1 MRFGSISCQ
10 SQAGSFQTKN
20 TVRVNVRV
28 SFAGESYNNLKLTSA
43 RAAAVPTV
51 WLPVTEGHIRPYH
64 QLPAPQTS
72 GLPLLGQ
79 NTVGQELWPLLHRVN
94 ELLERANGQ

>member
-1 MRFGSISCQ
+1 M
-10 SQAGSFQTKN
+10 
-20 TVRVNVRV
+20 
-28 SFAGESYNNLKLTSA
+28 
-43 RAAAVPTV
+43 PTV
-51 WLPVTEGHIRPYH
+51 WLPVTEGHIRPYR

-79 NTVGQELWPLLHRVN
+79 NTVGQELWPLLHWVN